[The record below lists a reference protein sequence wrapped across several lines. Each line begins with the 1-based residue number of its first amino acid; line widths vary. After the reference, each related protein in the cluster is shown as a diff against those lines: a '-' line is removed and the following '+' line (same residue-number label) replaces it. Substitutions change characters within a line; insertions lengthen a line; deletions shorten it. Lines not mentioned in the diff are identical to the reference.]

1 MKDLIKRFDH
11 LLKFAEEFRNV
22 KRSEVA
28 QKFGYK
34 RLTRRAKE
42 EIIKNYQWGAI
53 LFLEDLIGFSH
64 DDLVKM
70 TKSASLRTSKFLSD
84 KDVHVVNTLLTVNKN
99 LELYT
104 NLKPDLEGIRKLMGN
119 TLVDTG
125 AKTFRELVG
134 KLADF
139 KVFVVKGTLENVS
152 GFTYGSFILINI
164 YEKEERQLWTLIHET
179 FHILKGEHG
188 FRKAKNPQEIYHENE
203 VANYIF
209 KGLNLPE
216 DYMTLEDIKNIKGK
230 LNINISLNALIRY
243 YKAKDLFIDKFD
255 PTLRN
260 TSAYQAKADRRT
272 PVLKFPPEY
281 LENLKSLKLEDHQ
294 LLELF
299 GINPLTWE
307 EMDAPVHEYLKTH
320 YCY

>member
-1 MKDLIKRFDH
+1 MEDLIKRFDF
-11 LLKFAEEFRNV
+11 LLRFAEEFRNV

-34 RLTRRAKE
+34 RLTRNAKE
-42 EIIKNYQWGAI
+42 KIIKNYQWGAI
-53 LFLEDLIGFSH
+53 LFLEDLVGFSY

-84 KDVHVVNTLLTVNKN
+84 KDVHVINTLLTVSKN
-99 LELYT
+99 LERYT
-104 NLKPDLEGIRKLMGN
+104 NLKPDIEGIRKLMGN

-125 AKTFRELVG
+125 VKTFRGLVN

-139 KVFVVKGTLENVS
+139 NVFVVKGALENVS
-152 GFTYGSFILINI
+152 GFTYGNFILINT
-164 YEKEERQLWTLIHET
+164 YEKEERQLWTLIHEV

-188 FRKAKNPQEIYHENE
+188 FRKARNYQEVYHENE
-203 VANYIF
+203 VADYIF

-216 DYMTLEDIKNIKGK
+216 DFMTLKDIKHIKRK
-230 LNINISLNALIRY
+230 LDINISLNALIRY
-243 YKAKDLFIDKFD
+243 YKAKGLFIDKFD

-260 TSAYQAKADRRT
+260 TSAYQIKAERRASI
-272 PVLKFPPEY
+272 LKFPQEY
-281 LENLKSLKLEDHQ
+281 LENLKRLKLEDHQ
-294 LLELF
+294 ILELF

-307 EMDAPVHEYLKTH
+307 EIDAPVHEYLKAN